1 MSIIVILICLCF
13 LSAIVRVAFGVFKLI
28 LAVVF
33 ISVMAARLP
42 LRRAGGCGSSLLQQ
56 EQLMRWPQEEY
67 EILDKLYPEGGSR
80 AVQKALPHRSKRTIN
95 VIAHRRGIE
104 TVVGVGAPKKVR
116 DAVAVAAREA
126 SGGVIKHA
134 AKALGC
140 TARFVARAAD
150 RDRVRREAEFNKR
163 KLIVIAE
170 LATLEI
176 VR

>member
-1 MSIIVILICLCF
+1 M
-13 LSAIVRVAFGVFKLI
+13 LI
-28 LAVVF
+28 L
-33 ISVMAARLP
+33 RLIP
-42 LRRAGGCGSSLLQQ
+42 GRYA
-56 EQLMRWPQEEY
+56 
-67 EILDKLYPEGGSR
+67 DVSR
-80 AVQKALPHRSKRTIN
+80 ALLLALVVPAAAPPLVTALLRLLP
-95 VIAHRRGIE
+95 AG